1 MSVSLF
7 DHEQRLRDLEVGLTA
22 VLAVLAAEQPAVRH
36 AVDAA
41 AQRLRAKGETGAA
54 GLLLNAAARA
64 YAR

>member
-1 MSVSLF
+1 MAMSLF
-7 DHEQRLRDLEVGLTA
+7 DHEQRLRDLEVGLEA
-22 VLAVLAAEQPAVRH
+22 VVAALAADQPMVRR
-36 AVDAA
+36 AVDVA